1 MNRVLPSHERGS
13 GRRADGRHVVVLQHE
28 AGPGQRVDVRRGDL
42 VRPVEAHVIPALR
55 LDTEQTF
62 RSR

>member
-42 VRPVEAHVIPALR
+42 VRPVEAHVIPALK
-55 LDTEQTF
+55 LDT
-62 RSR
+62 